1 MKLTSKELKRQARES
16 LTGHYGVPMAAFI
29 LIQLISFVANS
40 PFQLSVQSRPNTFQI
55 VIFLLASAIIAL
67 LASILHC
74 GLIHIHLNRSKAK
87 EMQGNRHLLFFHKTS
102 RPYPYYGTHVN
113 GTFFGNRDS
122 RCWH

>member
-1 MKLTSKELKRQARES
+1 MKLKTKELKRQARES

-67 LASILHC
+67 LEIGRA
-74 GLIHIHLNRSKAK
+74 
-87 EMQGNRHLLFFHKTS
+87 
-102 RPYPYYGTHVN
+102 HV
-113 GTFFGNRDS
+113 
-122 RCWH
+122 